1 MVLLLKLA
9 SYLFI
14 FVHDKLKEF
23 DEIIQ
28 ILPHKMMF
36 SVIVHLFRSSTNCAN
51 LSGSLKSLREV
62 SICIFYFPKAAKQLH
77 NLKL

>member
-1 MVLLLKLA
+1 MILLLKLA

-23 DEIIQ
+23 EEIIQ
-28 ILPHKMMF
+28 IFPHKMMF
-36 SVIVHLFRSSTNCAN
+36 SVIHLFHSSTNCAN
-51 LSGSLKSLREV
+51 LAGSLKSLREV